1 MDMNLQIIQN
11 PKFGKVR
18 FQMIDGDPWF
28 CGKDV
33 CDILGYSNPWKAM
46 QDHVSED
53 DLTKCEVIDSKGR
66 YQETNF
72 INESGLYSLIFGSTL
87 PIAKEFKRWV
97 TSEVLPS
104 IRKNGFYEN
113 PKTVA
118 DIISPQELRLYSQK
132 MIEYCNKVIELES
145 RVEEMK
151 PKVAFA
157 DAVAVSDTTI
167 LVGEYAKILRPKG
180 FDFGQNRLFKWYR
193 NNGWMIKEGSSRNMP
208 TQKAMELG
216 LFEIKET
223 TIAKPDGVVK
233 ITKTPK
239 ITGKGQIYFLN
250 LFTKLRES
258 GNLIVEA

>member
-87 PIAKEFKRWV
+87 PIAKEFTRWV

>member
-1 MDMNLQIIQN
+1 METGLQIVEN
-11 PKFGKVR
+11 PQFGKVR
-18 FQMIDGDPWF
+18 VQMIENDPWF

-104 IRKNGFYEN
+104 IRKNGFYGN

-145 RVEEMK
+145 KVEEMK

>member
-18 FQMIDGDPWF
+18 LQMIDGDPWF

-104 IRKNGFYEN
+104 IRKNGCYGN

-145 RVEEMK
+145 KVEEMK

-167 LVGEYAKILRPKG
+167 LVGEYAKILKPKG